1 MMEMLPRL
9 VSGTLN
15 SLSLNADRKS
25 YRYPKEP
32 GNRLPGTKSCGEAI
46 GRNQLAKSGPPV
58 RFHRGL

>member
-25 YRYPKEP
+25 YRYPKEL
-32 GNRLPGTKSCGEAI
+32 GSRLPGTQLRGEAI
-46 GRNQLAKSGPPV
+46 GCDQ
-58 RFHRGL
+58 FT